1 MSTAPAPERA
11 AILDELSFDERFTL
25 LTSPPS
31 PEVDQAFDAAR
42 TFGDPRSIADLRLA
56 LAAAVRDREHQHA
69 VEILRSF
76 ADDKGDRGVRA
87 RRALHELEGP
97 CLPEPAHLFVR
108 SFARLAATA
117 LLDSRSRAGRRRGE
131 LLTAV
136 IDEAA
141 VDEVRAA

>member
-11 AILDELSFDERFTL
+11 AILDELSFDERIAF

-31 PEVDQAFDAAR
+31 PEVDEAFNAAR
-42 TFGDPRSIADLRLA
+42 TFGDPRSIADLRLL
-56 LAAAVRDREHQHA
+56 LASVVRDREHRRA

-76 ADDKGDRGVRA
+76 AGDQDERGIRS
-87 RRALHELEGP
+87 RRALHELEEP
-97 CLPEPAHLFVR
+97 CLSEAAHLFVR
-108 SFARLAATA
+108 SLARLAATA

-141 VDEVRAA
+141 DDEARAA